1 MLTAETILKKIESS
15 IGKIKGFGVKNVGV
29 FGSYVRNE
37 QKNNSDIDILVEFEA
52 GKKNFD
58 NYMDLKF
65 FLEDLFAC
73 KIDLVIKEAIKPALK
88 EYILG
93 SVNYHC
99 LKADGFLLP

>member
-1 MLTAETILKKIESS
+1 MLTAEIILQKIELNM
-15 IGKIKGFGVKNVGV
+15 GKIKGYGVKNLGI

-37 QKNNSDIDILVEFEA
+37 QKNNSDIDILVEFET
-52 GKKNFD
+52 GKKKFD

-93 SVNYHC
+93 SLNYHC